1 MSTRGRPILYRVSSM
16 DFMDS
21 GIVAEDV
28 IITSMTGNGQII
40 RSLSTSVKRRRE
52 SSTPDASGKAQR
64 ISHGRSGR
72 RETITPRSTATQTLT
87 KVVSAQ
93 NDIGTQILSRVDAD
107 QDTARA
113 FKRDVKPRRDSH
125 AVQAST
131 HVSKHEVKSRME
143 SDIVKDLI
151 DMGVPEKD
159 IKKAIKK
166 KLKLAGEDFS
176 NADELFQAV
185 LDLSVDSHTEGTRET
200 SQEVAEKITAA
211 MNSEIVKAVLEMDV
225 PEPRIRETIKKQ
237 LEENG
242 AEFHNVEDLL
252 QAIFSPDL
260 EVQECPEGATG
271 GASLEVNRD
280 TLKLME
286 ENRLLKE
293 QKQCKIC
300 MEEDA
305 CMVFLPCGHLIT
317 CSTCASVVR
326 QCPIC
331 RQKIK
336 KTVRAFL
343 S

>member
-21 GIVAEDV
+21 GLVAEDV

-64 ISHGRSGR
+64 ISQGRIGR
-72 RETITPRSTATQTLT
+72 RETITPRIRATRT
-87 KVVSAQ
+87 VVSAQ
-93 NDIGTQILSRVDAD
+93 KDIGTQILSRVGAD

-113 FKRDVKPRRDSH
+113 FKRDVKPRGDSH

-131 HVSKHEVKSRME
+131 HVSKQEVKSRMD
-143 SDIVKDLI
+143 SDIVKDLL

-166 KLKLAGEDFS
+166 KLKLD
-176 NADELFQAV
+176 
-185 LDLSVDSHTEGTRET
+185 
-200 SQEVAEKITAA
+200 VAEKITAA

-300 MEEDA
+300 MEGDA